1 MREVKFL
8 KFFRRTQYL
17 PAMTQRCVT
26 CEYQASYG
34 GFAMSFSF
42 LSRDVFSDLERLHRE
57 LQQAFEGG
65 PSIRGAGR
73 GGFPAVNV
81 GSTPQSIELYVYAPG
96 LDPAAIE
103 VNLERGTLTISGE
116 RAASVPAAGDKAV
129 IHINERFA
137 GRFRRAVGLPDDID
151 PEGVSADYRDGV
163 LHVSVQRRAEAL
175 PRRIAVQ

>member
-1 MREVKFL
+1 
-8 KFFRRTQYL
+8 
-17 PAMTQRCVT
+17 
-26 CEYQASYG
+26 
-34 GFAMSFSF
+34 MSFSF
-42 LSRDVFSDLERLHRE
+42 LSRDVFSDLDRLHRE

-73 GGFPAVNV
+73 GGFPAVNI

-116 RAASVPAAGDKAV
+116 RAAAVPPKGDRAV
-129 IHINERFA
+129 VHINERFA
-137 GRFRRAVGLPDDID
+137 GRFRRAVSLPEDVD
-151 PEGVSADYRDGV
+151 PDAVTANYRDGV
-163 LHVSVQRRAEAL
+163 LHISVARRAEAM

>member
-1 MREVKFL
+1 
-8 KFFRRTQYL
+8 
-17 PAMTQRCVT
+17 
-26 CEYQASYG
+26 
-34 GFAMSFSF
+34 MSLSF

-57 LQQAFEGG
+57 LQQAFEGW

-96 LDPAAIE
+96 FDPAAIE

-116 RAASVPAAGDKAV
+116 RAAAVPADGDQGV
-129 IHINERFA
+129 VHINERFA
-137 GRFRRAVGLPDDID
+137 GRFRRAVSLPDDID
-151 PEGVSADYRDGV
+151 PDGIAADYRDGI
-163 LHVSVQRRAEAL
+163 LHISVKRRAEAL